1 MSVSG
6 PCFIRISSKREF
18 RHNARQIFVVV
29 VVVVVVVCKVDM
41 LDIYETLSSPN
52 NH

>member
-18 RHNARQIFVVV
+18 RHNTRQIFVV